1 MSSNAPPPLPAPGW
15 YPDPSG
21 VGQRWWDGQAWGPS
35 SPPPLPAAAV
45 PVVQSQVG
53 QAVVVYPRAEKSSG
67 LALLFTILWPGAGSL
82 YLGLTRKGTPFVV
95 ANAIGFVLGVLTLL
109 FLPVTLIIWVV
120 TLAMTVGSI
129 NQDTETVNRAIRE
142 GRRITEV

>member
-1 MSSNAPPPLPAPGW
+1 MSSSAPPPLPAPGW

-21 VGQRWWDGQAWGPS
+21 VGQRWWDGQAWGPA
-35 SPPPLPAAAV
+35 SPPPIPAAAL
-45 PVVQSQVG
+45 PVVQPQVG

-67 LALLFTILWPGAGSL
+67 LA
-82 YLGLTRKGTPFVV
+82 
-95 ANAIGFVLGVLTLL
+95 LL